1 MRAIH
6 HGADDNASGTA
17 TMLELARIYA
27 HRAATQPPARS
38 ILFMAFTAE
47 EEGLVGS
54 ARFVNHSPIDLKKV
68 AAMLNLDM
76 VGRVR
81 KNLLYVGGGGTAPG
95 FKEML
100 KRADGH
106 SPLEFKNF
114 GDGGMGP
121 SDHMSFALK
130 KVPVVFL
137 FSGVHEDYHR
147 PTDTADKVNFDA
159 MAHVARVGTELVDG
173 FCGMA
178 KAQYVDAADKSS
190 MMNPMSTGGGST
202 GGEGGRRASL
212 GVIPEYGQEE
222 DGKGV
227 RIGGTTPDTPAAKA
241 GLQGGD
247 VVIKLGEH
255 PTTTLMELSNALAS
269 QKPGDRVKLV
279 YRRGDKEQSVMI
291 TLGERKG

>member
-1 MRAIH
+1 
-6 HGADDNASGTA
+6 
-17 TMLELARIYA
+17 MLELARIYA

-38 ILFMAFTAE
+38 IVFMAFTAE
-47 EEGLVGS
+47 ESGLVGS
-54 ARFVNHSPIDLKKV
+54 ARFVNHPPIDLKKV

-81 KNLLYVGGGGTAPG
+81 KNMLYVGGGGTAPA

-100 KRADGH
+100 KRADEH

-159 MAHVARVGTELVDG
+159 MADVARVSTELVDD
-173 FCGMA
+173 FCGMQ
-178 KAQYVDAADKSS
+178 KAQYVDAADKST
-190 MMNPMSTGGGST
+190 MMSPMSTGT

-212 GVIPEYGQEE
+212 GVIPEYGAEE

-227 RIGGTTPDTPAAKA
+227 KIGGTTPDTPAAKA

-247 VVIKLGEH
+247 VVLKLGEH

-279 YRRGDKEQSVMI
+279 YKRGDKEQSVMI